1 MTQYFSEKF
10 YTIASMLLNF
20 KIDSL
25 VKFKN
30 KLNFLYINSILMLTY
45 RKILSKHLKINSIV
59 KEY

>member
-1 MTQYFSEKF
+1 MTQFFSEKF
-10 YTIASMLLNF
+10 YTIASMFLNF

-25 VKFKN
+25 VKLKN
-30 KLNFLYINSILMLTY
+30 KLNFLYINSTLMLTL